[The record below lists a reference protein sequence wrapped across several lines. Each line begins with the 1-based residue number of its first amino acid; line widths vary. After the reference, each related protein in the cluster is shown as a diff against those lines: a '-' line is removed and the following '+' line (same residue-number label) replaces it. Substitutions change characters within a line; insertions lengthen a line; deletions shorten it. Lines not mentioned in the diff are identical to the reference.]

1 MLIQNKMF
9 SIKIIKFK
17 FHHRSLLLWF
27 FMMPLTGCS
36 NIPWFPSAGIS
47 RSDVV
52 NVRSEPVVE
61 SSIKVISPTRDVT
74 KKIVENQRKELFS
87 TAFKRADTSGL
98 VVGPG
103 DIIQISIWES
113 PPTILFSNAVTASQT
128 ATSAAVRVDLPQAM
142 IEKNGTVSIPFV
154 GQINVIGKSLTQIQ
168 ADITDTLRYKAN
180 HPQVIASLIK
190 NNSSVATIMGEVQQT
205 GIIPLTPKGERLMDA
220 LAISGGLK
228 QPVNKTTIQLTRN
241 NQARSL
247 PLETIIKNPEQN
259 IILQPGD
266 VVTAFYQPFSFT
278 VLGATGQNNEINFE
292 AQGISL
298 VQAIARSGGLLDNQ
312 SDARGVFLFR
322 FEDPANLDQTTQANV
337 RYVTA
342 EGKVPVVYQFNL
354 KDPHTFFVAQDFP
367 MLNKDIIFV
376 SVASSSELQKFLN
389 VLTSSIYSV
398 SNLNALS
405 K

>member
-1 MLIQNKMF
+1 MLFQNKMF

-228 QPVNKTTIQLTRN
+228 QPVNKTTIQLTETIKHDHCLWKLSLKILSRISFSS
-241 NQARSL
+241 QGMLL
-247 PLETIIKNPEQN
+247 PLFINH
-259 IILQPGD
+259 L
-266 VVTAFYQPFSFT
+266 
-278 VLGATGQNNEINFE
+278 VL
-292 AQGISL
+292 L
-298 VQAIARSGGLLDNQ
+298 C
-312 SDARGVFLFR
+312 
-322 FEDPANLDQTTQANV
+322 
-337 RYVTA
+337 
-342 EGKVPVVYQFNL
+342 
-354 KDPHTFFVAQDFP
+354 
-367 MLNKDIIFV
+367 
-376 SVASSSELQKFLN
+376 
-389 VLTSSIYSV
+389 
-398 SNLNALS
+398 
-405 K
+405 